1 VTKTLISHEDSCQA
15 ELAEANYKFQIKIT
29 MSLFERLQGNRMEK
43 LNAEKEAGAT
53 FLAAN
58 KKKDGVVELP
68 NGIQYKIL
76 EEGDGAK
83 PNRKSTIKAHY
94 VGRILSGAEFDNS
107 YKRGQPFTA
116 AISRLIV
123 GWQEVLPMM
132 PTGSK
137 WQLWIPSD
145 LAYGDNGVGQAGIP
159 GGAVLDFEIELLE
172 VIS

>member
-1 VTKTLISHEDSCQA
+1 MGLFDKLQESR
-15 ELAEANYKFQIKIT
+15 LA
-29 MSLFERLQGNRMEK
+29 K
-43 LNAEKEAGAT
+43 LNAEKEAGAA
-53 FLAAN
+53 FLKAN
-58 KKKDGVVELP
+58 KEKEGVVELP

-76 EEGDGAK
+76 QQGDGVK

-94 VGRILSGAEFDNS
+94 AGRILSGTEFDNS

-159 GGAVLDFEIELLE
+159 GGAVLDFEIELLD

>member
-1 VTKTLISHEDSCQA
+1 
-15 ELAEANYKFQIKIT
+15 
-29 MSLFERLQGNRMEK
+29 MSLFDKLQGSRMAK
-43 LNAEKEAGAT
+43 VNAEKEAGAA
-53 FLAAN
+53 FLKAN
-58 KKKDGVVELP
+58 KEKEGVVELP

-76 EEGDGAK
+76 QEGDGVK
-83 PNRKSTIKAHY
+83 PDRKSTIKAHY

-116 AISRLIV
+116 AISRLIA

-132 PTGSK
+132 STGSK

-145 LAYGDNGVGQAGIP
+145 MAYGDNGVGQAGSP

-172 VIS
+172 VII